1 IRCFKSSERYL
12 FLHNEN
18 TGVQPNP
25 QDGIGKIKKIKQN
38 ILGGQLAPFFNHM
51 KEEIIEG
58 WVKVYETYDHMLG
71 NLIEARLNDEGID
84 FQVMNKADIGYTMEV
99 GNNAMGRNATGLALK
114 FFVQP
119 ADVQRVQEIVNE
131 DRSNLLD
138 NPDLDFDNTEN
149 Q

>member
-1 IRCFKSSERYL
+1 
-12 FLHNEN
+12 
-18 TGVQPNP
+18 
-25 QDGIGKIKKIKQN
+25 
-38 ILGGQLAPFFNHM
+38 M

>member
-1 IRCFKSSERYL
+1 
-12 FLHNEN
+12 
-18 TGVQPNP
+18 
-25 QDGIGKIKKIKQN
+25 
-38 ILGGQLAPFFNHM
+38 M

-58 WVKVYETYDHMLG
+58 WVKVYETYDQMLG
-71 NLIEARLNDEGID
+71 NLIEARLKDEQID
-84 FQVMNKADIGYTMEV
+84 CQVMNRGDIGYTMEV

-119 ADVQRVQEIVNE
+119 PDVQRALEIINE
-131 DRSNLLD
+131 DRSTLLD